1 MNILLYPIPLPRV
14 LNAAK
19 KKELPKKELLQ
30 THLLNE
36 ISAPPDI
43 PNEEALWGVLIL
55 WEAASKN

>member
-30 THLLNE
+30 THLFNE
-36 ISAPPDI
+36 ISAPP
-43 PNEEALWGVLIL
+43 ESGVPTYPMKRPFG
-55 WEAASKN
+55 ES